1 MFCHFSL
8 LSQYCVIHKCQV
20 TDRRQKG
27 RLCCVCYWSGRQPR
41 PELGG
46 QSEARGGSI
55 LSPWQPRTD
64 WLQSAE
70 EPGRPG
76 PSPPRPAQPLTGLC
90 SQARACAQDTF
101 TCLLW
106 WDGSVQCAV
115 AVFACISMNQSL
127 LGSLAPPPLCH
138 VRLVLSGR
146 HRFMTLSNTGPLIF
160 YIILEWK
167 MCSEYWYL
175 CMNTLHDWAWQFFL
189 AEPSLHFSDR
199 IMTR

>member
-1 MFCHFSL
+1 MLCLLLIWPAAAAGAGWSEWGQGWQHPLSL
-8 LSQYCVIHKCQV
+8 TASHWLV
-20 TDRRQKG
+20 TIG
-27 RLCCVCYWSGRQPR
+27 RGARPPGPQPA
-41 PELGG
+41 P
-46 QSEARGGSI
+46 AGSA
-55 LSPWQPRTD
+55 TD
-64 WLQSAE
+64 WALLTSSRM
-70 EPGRPG
+70 RPG
-76 PSPPRPAQPLTGLC
+76 H
-90 SQARACAQDTF
+90 F
-101 TCLLW
+101 HLLIMMRW
-106 WDGSVQCAV
+106 QCAV

-127 LGSLAPPPLCH
+127 LGSLAPPPLCP

-146 HRFMTLSNTGPLIF
+146 HRFMTLSNTGPHIF